1 MKTEIVNGNKIVY
14 FDGDIM
20 ELNAYRFQ
28 RFNKY
33 LLIDSGIGSDIQDV
47 DNHIERLKGFVKTDK
62 DKALTELDNMR
73 HNIYLVLKGIT
84 PKHLAVCTLIH
95 SINGV
100 PVTDLSDE
108 GIQQIYE
115 KLNKKLS
122 AGWFEQKFHALKKK
136 LMMSCTPISLKNL
149 IAYSKRNFISS

>member
-1 MKTEIVNGNKIVY
+1 MKTEIVNGNKVVY
-14 FDGDIM
+14 YDGDIM

-47 DNHIERLKGFVKTDK
+47 DNHIERIKGFVKTDK

-73 HNIYLVLKGIT
+73 HNIYLVMKNIT

-122 AGWFEQKFHALKKK
+122 AGWFEHKFQALKKK
-136 LMMSCTPISLKNL
+136 LMKICMPTSLTSST
-149 IAYSKRNFISS
+149 AHSKRSFIKS